1 MGKWKSGRNR
11 DSIRADTGTESWIKI
26 LCKEKNAVCVC
37 KCLYFM
43 IRRGFTLRRGLRLDI
58 IGTLNIEK
66 KTHNDL
72 TVMSPEFLILEDT
85 ASKKWDNAW
94 RLRGERK

>member
-1 MGKWKSGRNR
+1 M
-11 DSIRADTGTESWIKI
+11 
-26 LCKEKNAVCVC
+26 CVC

-85 ASKKWDNAW
+85 ASKK
-94 RLRGERK
+94 